1 MHDGF
6 SWTIMMAAVGIAV
19 LHTVLGPDHTLPFIM
34 LAKARRWSMRKTIAI
49 TLVCGAGHVGSSLVL
64 GSLGLAVGY
73 GVGQFEVLEGLRGS
87 LAAWLMVVFGFAYA
101 LWGLRIALRRRAGIV
116 PHDHEG
122 KVHIHAGGHHH
133 HNHMGEDLSAT
144 TFWMLFTVF
153 VLGPCE
159 PLIPFF
165 MVPASRGD
173 WGLAVVTGAAFS
185 IATLATMV
193 ALVALGVAGFRKL
206 PLGGLE
212 RWAHALTG
220 TVIASSGLAVI
231 FLGL

>member
-1 MHDGF
+1 MDGF
-6 SWTIMMAAVGIAV
+6 SWTIILAAAGIAV

-34 LAKARRWSMRKTIAI
+34 LSRARNWSMGKTLAV

-64 GSLGLAVGY
+64 GGLGLAAGF
-73 GVGQFEVLEGLRGS
+73 GIGQFELFEGFRGS

-101 LWGLRIALRRRAGIV
+101 LWGLRIALRKKAGIV
-116 PHDHEG
+116 PHDHDG
-122 KVHIHAGGHHH
+122 KIHIHAGGHRHH
-133 HNHMGEDLSAT
+133 HHRSDLSAV

-165 MVPASRGD
+165 MVPAARGD
-173 WGLAVVTGAAFS
+173 WVLAVATGAAFAV
-185 IATLATMV
+185 ATLATMAGV
-193 ALVALGVAGFRKL
+193 VALGLAGYRKL
-206 PLGGLE
+206 PLGKLE
-212 RWAHALTG
+212 RWSHALAG